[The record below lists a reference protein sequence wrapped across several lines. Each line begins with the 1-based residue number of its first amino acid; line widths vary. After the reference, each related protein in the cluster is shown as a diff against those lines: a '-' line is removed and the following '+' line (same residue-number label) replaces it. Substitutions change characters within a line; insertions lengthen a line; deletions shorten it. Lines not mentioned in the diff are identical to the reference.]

1 MARNHPAFSPTCAV
15 VLLGALNRNSGVL
28 ITMRKCRLAIL
39 AIAVVL
45 QVHTGAGYLF
55 GQNSPNLQGEPVTRQ
70 ETLRGSVTPER
81 EWWDVLHYH
90 LQVEFLLE
98 TRRLRGSNT
107 ITFKTLKPGNK
118 MQIDL
123 QPPLAITKITHGDSQ
138 LKFER
143 EGNVY
148 WVMFEKDIPKGVEDK
163 IEIFYEGVPVVSRNP
178 PWVGGITWG
187 RDDLG
192 EPLIVTTCE
201 GIGAS
206 IWWPNKDHGSDEPD
220 RGMQIS
226 VTVPEN
232 LVAVSNGRL
241 KKTDHDVAG
250 KKKTFH
256 WEVLNP
262 INNYGVNVNIGNY
275 INLTDKYQ
283 GKGGVLD
290 IEYWILPHQKEAALR
305 QFKEVPRMLEA
316 FEHWFGKYPFYEDGY
331 KLVTVSYPGMEHQ
344 SSVTYGNWFRNGYL
358 QRDPCACGVGLK
370 FDFIIVHESAHE
382 WFGNNISMKDAA
394 DMWIHEG
401 FANYAENLF
410 VEYHFGKKDAEDYV
424 IGTRRGIRN
433 DRPIIGT
440 YGTNRE
446 GSGDMYPKGG
456 NMLHTIR
463 HLINDD
469 AKWLSILRGLNA
481 EFWHQTVTTEQIES
495 YISKKAGIDLSK
507 VFDQYLRTTNIPL
520 LKYNLNGK
528 SVSFYYERVV
538 KGFAMPIRVSL
549 NGKEIQ
555 ITPNEVKQTFE
566 FSEEIKTFEVNRNF
580 YIEAAKS
587 DL

>member
-1 MARNHPAFSPTCAV
+1 
-15 VLLGALNRNSGVL
+15 
-28 ITMRKCRLAIL
+28 MRKLKIIALALFLQLPVVAHVL
-39 AIAVVL
+39 AQTENI
-45 QVHTGAGYLF
+45 T
-55 GQNSPNLQGEPVTRQ
+55 PQ
-70 ETLRGSVTPER
+70 ERLRGSVTPER
-81 EWWDVLHYH
+81 EWWDLLHYD
-90 LQVEFLLE
+90 LQVEFILE
-98 TRRLRGSNT
+98 RRRLIGSNT

-123 QPPLAITKITHGDSQ
+123 QPPLAITKITHGDAQ

-143 EGNVY
+143 DGNVY
-148 WVMFEKDIPKGVEDK
+148 WVMFEKELPKGIEDK
-163 IEIFYEGVPVVSRNP
+163 IEVFYEGIPTASKNP
-178 PWVGGITWG
+178 PWEGGITWG

-192 EPLIVTTCE
+192 DPFINTTCE

-206 IWWPNKDHGSDEPD
+206 IWWPNKDHGADEPD
-220 RGMQIS
+220 GGMQIS

-241 KKTDHDVAG
+241 KKTDHDVAA
-250 KKKTFH
+250 KKKTYH
-256 WEVLNP
+256 WEVVNP

-275 INLTDKYQ
+275 INLSDKYQ
-283 GKGGVLD
+283 GKNGVLD
-290 IEYWILPHQKEAALR
+290 IEYWVLPHQKDAAMK
-305 QFKEVPRMLEA
+305 QFKEVRRMLEA
-316 FEHWFGKYPFYEDGY
+316 FEYWFGKYPFYEDGY

-358 QRDPCACGVGLK
+358 QRDPCACGVGFK

-424 IGTRRGIRN
+424 VGTRRSIRN
-433 DRPIIGT
+433 DRPVIGT

-463 HLINDD
+463 QIINDD
-469 AKWLSILRGLNA
+469 EKWRSILHGLNA
-481 EFWHQTVTTEQIES
+481 DFWHQTVTTEQIES
-495 YISKKAGIDLSK
+495 YITKKAGINFSK
-507 VFDQYLRTTNIPL
+507 VFDQYLRTTKIPL
-520 LKYNLNGK
+520 LKYTVNGK
-528 SVSFYYERVV
+528 TVSFNYERVV
-538 KGFAMPIRVSL
+538 PGFAMPVRVMI
-549 NGKEIQ
+549 NGKETVIR
-555 ITPNEVKQTFE
+555 PNETKQTLE
-566 FSEEIKTFEVNRNF
+566 YPEEIKSFEVDRNF
-580 YIEAAKS
+580 YIQSEKTN
-587 DL
+587 